1 MARYSTTTS
10 IYQMLPGLSTST
22 SNDALIQ
29 QYADRVAGL
38 VDGYVGRWY
47 SVGGWTTSSATP
59 QIVLQISDSL
69 VAQAV
74 MRSRFTKDGQ
84 NRNEWVEDLGRQ
96 AVKDLEAIRDQ
107 KLIVL
112 GSTGSEASRADTATL
127 ISGTHREYTP
137 IFDIDADTAWAV
149 DIDLADDIADD
160 RD

>member
-1 MARYSTTTS
+1 
-10 IYQMLPGLSTST
+10 MLPGLTTST
-22 SNDALIQ
+22 SSDALIQ

-38 VDGYVGRWY
+38 VDGYAGRWY
-47 SVGGWTTSSATP
+47 DVGDWTTSSSTP
-59 QIVLQISDSL
+59 QIILQISDSL

-96 AVKDLEAIRDQ
+96 AIKDLEAIRDQ

-112 GSTGSEASRADTATL
+112 DSTGGEAGRASTAPL
-127 ISGTHREYTP
+127 VEGTRENYTP
-137 IFDIDADTAWAV
+137 VFDIDADTAWT
-149 DIDLADDIADD
+149 IDSDLSDDIADE